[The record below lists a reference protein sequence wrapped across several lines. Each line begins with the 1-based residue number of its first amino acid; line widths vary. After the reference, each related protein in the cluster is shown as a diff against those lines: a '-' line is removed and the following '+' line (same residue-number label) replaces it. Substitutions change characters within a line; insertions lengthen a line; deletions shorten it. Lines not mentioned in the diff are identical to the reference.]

1 MIRKNLVTAI
11 SLSILVFGMWGG
23 KLAAEESTKQQAGK
37 SSYAFDQA
45 IQSYLKGDSHKAI
58 EQLNQALKI
67 NPDNQRAKVF
77 LLKILVERGSRLFLA
92 KKYKKAYDYLSQ
104 AYHMDTDNQQVRQ
117 MFDIAAK
124 QVRPQKAVTKVML
137 IPESMK
143 EEMLRQEAE
152 TQTRKQGASA
162 VSMAGPAKKDASS
175 RQTARVSD
183 FSGTQVMP
191 MYAEPAPMEAGAGV
205 QGSGSAGALM
215 EEYARNVAAM
225 TKLMV
230 TFQKSQEKQIA
241 QFIAPLER
249 IQNLY
254 YKSEEDRKNFMN
266 QLDNRFKSV
275 LGDVSFQ
282 QRMVIYGFLFGLLLL
297 GLVVWGFYLV
307 IGRMRSKRE
316 ETIMKYQ
323 QEMLKMVRDMA
334 GLPGSSPYPTL
345 TGRVSGAA
353 RLSPGISSPQLPS
366 SPENIRVA
374 VPVDNQLM
382 ELEQLTR
389 TGNYK
394 ERALAAVRMLELDAD
409 KALDIIKAMITDQD
423 PFQRENMVFAL
434 GEQYHPLT
442 LDLLIEGMKDNEKRV
457 ATAAG
462 RSLRRMEKQPA
473 DILPTEARG
482 QIRQALKNIFS
493 QAPGKKTRSKN

>member
-1 MIRKNLVTAI
+1 MIRKTFCVAGTA
-11 SLSILVFGMWGG
+11 LCILVLGLGG
-23 KLAAEESTKQQAGK
+23 GNITAEVSTEQQAGK
-37 SSYAFDQA
+37 SAYVFDQA
-45 IQSYLKGDSHKAI
+45 IQSYLKGDSGKAI
-58 EQLNQALKI
+58 QQLNQALKI
-67 NPDNQRAKVF
+67 QPDNQRAKVF

-92 KKYKKAYDYLSQ
+92 KKYKKAYNYLSQ

-124 QVRPQKAVTKVML
+124 QVRPQKAVTRVML
-137 IPESMK
+137 IPK
-143 EEMLRQEAE
+143 EMEEKILKQEAE
-152 TQTRKQGASA
+152 NQTRRQGVAA
-162 VSMAGPAKKDASS
+162 VTMAEPAKRKEAARQKVQVADSS
-175 RQTARVSD
+175 GA
-183 FSGTQVMP
+183 QVMP
-191 MYAEPAPMEAGAGV
+191 MYAEPAPMEAGV
-205 QGSGSAGALM
+205 QGAGSSQVLM

-230 TFQKSQEKQIA
+230 TFQKSQERQIA
-241 QFIAPLER
+241 QFMAPLER

-254 YKSEEDRKNFMN
+254 YKSEEDRKNFMS

-334 GLPGSSPYPTL
+334 GLPGSSPYATL
-345 TGRVSGAA
+345 TGRASGAA

-366 SPENIRVA
+366 SPENISVA

-382 ELEQLTR
+382 ELEQLTM

-409 KALDIIKAMITDQD
+409 KALDIIKVMITDQD

-442 LDLLIEGMKDNEKRV
+442 LDLLVEAMKDNEKRV

-462 RSLRRMEKQPA
+462 RSLRRMEKQPE
-473 DILPTEARG
+473 DMLPTEARE
-482 QIRQALKNIFS
+482 QIRKALKNISS